1 MGAFFDLTLILFC
14 LIPNQPTSAV
24 VPVIASLSELHKW
37 QDIAKAREDE
47 IEELESINLN
57 MRHEYRIL
65 SAVCFFFFFYTFG
78 EIDQLFTGK
87 RSLERCYLKD
97 RTLQG
102 AN

>member
-1 MGAFFDLTLILFC
+1 VGAFFDLTLILFC

-65 SAVCFFFFFYTFG
+65 GAVGCFFFFT
-78 EIDQLFTGK
+78 LLGK
-87 RSLERCYLKD
+87 
-97 RTLQG
+97 
-102 AN
+102 